1 MTEQIS
7 LSLNKPA
14 YCLQVTEVARLLETD
29 LERGLSKEEAKRR
42 HEISGDN
49 MLEGVG
55 GVSIWKVLVR
65 QVANALTLV

>member
-1 MTEQIS
+1 MAEPTSIS
-7 LSLNKPA
+7 LKEPA
-14 YCLQVTEVARLLETD
+14 YCLQVVEVARLLETD
-29 LERGLSKEEAKRR
+29 LERGLSKHEAKRR

-49 MLEGVG
+49 VLAGVG